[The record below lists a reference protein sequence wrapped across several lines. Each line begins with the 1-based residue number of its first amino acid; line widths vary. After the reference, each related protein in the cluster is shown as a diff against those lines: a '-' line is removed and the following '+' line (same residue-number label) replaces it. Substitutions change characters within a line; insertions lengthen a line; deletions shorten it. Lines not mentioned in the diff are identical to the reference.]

1 MRINEIFHKPV
12 DREIEGVIKA
22 DDRSNLINEIDEYVV
37 TKEIKIKLS
46 DFVDSYLNEKTSNGV
61 WIYGFFGSGK
71 SHLLKMLS
79 MLLENWEHDG
89 STILDSFS
97 EKCRDDQIL
106 VAELKK
112 VVKIPS
118 GSILFNIDQKADL
131 LSRDKNDALLAVFAK
146 VFDDHCGYFGK
157 QGYIAKFERDIDKR
171 GILEQFKVEYQ
182 KLSGKDWEIGREEA
196 ILESANISK
205 AYSNVAIDSSE
216 VITNVLDKYRRDY
229 KLSIE
234 DFAKQVRD
242 YLDERGKDYRLNF
255 FVDEVGQ
262 YIADNTKLMLN
273 MQTIAESLAT
283 ICERRAWIIVTS
295 QEDLSSIVGEMT
307 QSTGNDFSKILGRF
321 KTQINLTSANV
332 DEVIQRRLLQKG
344 ETAIDSLSEL
354 YHLHQNCFKTMFDFV
369 DGAQTYRVFQDRDEF
384 INCYPFIP
392 YQFTLFQKAIKELS
406 VNHAFQGRFR
416 SVGERSMLGVFQQVV
431 EGILS
436 NDLGEIATFD
446 KMFDGLRA
454 SINGQIQ
461 SAIINAENHLQDEF
475 AIKLLK
481 ILFMLK
487 YVKDFRGTVANIS
500 ILMMNS
506 FDADISALRKLVQEA
521 LSKLETQTYIQRNG
535 EMYEY
540 LTNEEKDVETQI
552 KNTPVDDMHMLDK
565 LDEIL
570 FTSGQIV
577 KSLKIRYDDNKQ
589 DFQFTHRVDKKQYNK
604 EYEIAIQ
611 VITPYSEYYD
621 YEDDKQIIAH
631 ALGKPE
637 LTILLPADKR
647 FWDDLKI
654 AIQTEKCYAQN
665 YNSMLKESA
674 KNILRD
680 KKELNKDRLVNVKNR
695 LAELICAAKLYM
707 GGEQIAEDQ
716 DTNVTDANQRICNAF
731 QLLIA
736 KVYPYLKMLGGVSY
750 SEQDIGRCL
759 DNSQI
764 VADYSL
770 ALSEAEQEVFSHIN
784 TQAREGKK
792 STVQDLIDK
801 FSKKPYGWGFYAIL
815 CQLAKLYAQA
825 RIEVFGDATSLE
837 NGTLEKALKNSQKHS
852 SLVIQTLQEYTPSQL
867 RRLKELSQTLFNKPA
882 EETEAKALAKEV
894 STRMQELVQKLEAL
908 VAQKDSYPFL
918 NNLEPVIVLLKKAVA
933 KHHSWYYSEFLST
946 EDEYIQ
952 AKLDLID
959 PIQAFWSSG
968 QKSIYDEISGFIRDQ
983 EPNFSYLDSGK
994 IKELLDGFAD
1004 PEIYKGNRIQQLKIK
1019 YDILKDK
1026 LDRLIAD
1033 ERSNAAQMI
1042 EQCQIEI
1049 DQDPDYVAAEDSV
1062 KDIVIGVF
1070 ERVKAKIVETN
1081 IIAVIKDIINRF
1093 NDVDYPEII
1102 RLIHTRRDEGIPEKP
1117 RIKVQIKSIK
1127 ISYHSDE
1134 ISNEAELRS
1143 YIQAMN
1149 QSLLREIKKG
1159 NIIKLKVL
1167 E

>member
-37 TKEIKIKLS
+37 TKEIKSKLS

-79 MLLENWEHDG
+79 MLLENWEHEG
-89 STILDSFS
+89 STIFDSFS
-97 EKCRDDQIL
+97 EKCRNDQIL

-131 LSRDKNDALLAVFAK
+131 LSREKNDALLAVFAK
-146 VFDDHCGYFGK
+146 VFDYHCGYFGK

-182 KLSGKDWEIGREEA
+182 KLSGKAWEFGREEA

-205 AYSNVAIDSSE
+205 AYSNVAKESSE

-332 DEVIQRRLLQKG
+332 DEVIQRRLLQKS

-354 YHLHQNCFKTMFDFV
+354 YHIHQNCFKTMFDFV

-406 VNHAFQGRFR
+406 VNHAFHGRFR

-506 FDADISALRKLVQEA
+506 FDADISAQRKQVQEA

-552 KNTPVDDMHMLDK
+552 KNTPVDDMSMLDK

-589 DFQFTHRVDKKQYNK
+589 DFQFTHRVDKKQFNK

-621 YEDDKQIIAH
+621 FEDDKQIIAH

-637 LTILLPADKR
+637 LTILMPADKR

-665 YNSMLKESA
+665 YNSLLKESA

-815 CQLAKLYAQA
+815 CQLAKLYTQA

-837 NGTLEKALKNSQKHS
+837 NGALEKALKNSQKHS

-894 STRMQELVQKLEAL
+894 SARMQELVQTLEAL
-908 VAQKDSYPFL
+908 VVQKNSYPFL
-918 NNLEPVIVLLKKAVA
+918 SNLEPVIVLLKKAVG
-933 KHHSWYYSEFLST
+933 KHHSWYYSEFLSS
-946 EDEYIQ
+946 EDEYIKV
-952 AKLDLID
+952 KLDLID

-994 IKELLDGFAD
+994 LKELLDGFAD
-1004 PEIYKGNRIQQLKIK
+1004 PDIYRGNRIQQLKVK

-1026 LDRLIAD
+1026 LDRLITE
-1033 ERSNAAQMI
+1033 ERSKASQII
-1042 EQCQIEI
+1042 EQCQT
-1049 DQDPDYVAAEDSV
+1049 DLSKDPDYVDADSAV
-1062 KDIVIGVF
+1062 KDHAIGVF
-1070 ERVKAKIVETN
+1070 ESVKARIAETR

-1102 RLIHTRRDEGIPEKP
+1102 RLIHNKKDESIPDKP
-1117 RIKVQIKSIK
+1117 RLKVQIKSIQL
-1127 ISYHSDE
+1127 SYPSDE
-1134 ISNEAELRS
+1134 ISSEAELRS
-1143 YIQAMN
+1143 YMQAMN
-1149 QSLLREIKKG
+1149 QALLREIRKG
-1159 NIIKLKVL
+1159 NIIDIKKLR
-1167 E
+1167 